1 MQKLNC
7 LTGVDLWMTNHS
19 DVKSVLVHIHDR
31 YPDKNIKAAAKLSQ
45 RPKKSLQ
52 VKQFRSY
59 HLKISV
65 LEEKSF
71 ITEDIDGVKVFWR
84 DWGAK
89 KDLGILK
96 WRWTS

>member
-19 DVKSVLVHIHDR
+19 DVKSVLVHIHDW
-31 YPDKNIKAAAKLSQ
+31 YPDKNIKAAAKLSR

-96 WRWTS
+96 WHWTS